1 MVREIV
7 VYPDKR
13 LKLIS
18 KEVTSFDGALHD
30 LLDDMY
36 DTMIAR
42 NGVGLAAIQIG
53 IDSRVLIINI
63 PLEDTGG
70 DSYDEE
76 HNPNDQPK
84 ENTLEMINP
93 VIIEADGTER
103 FQEGCL
109 SVPGYYE
116 DVERAK
122 HVKVTYFD
130 RDGTKHTLED
140 DDFLAVAIQHEI
152 DHLDGKVFIEKL
164 SYMKRKKFEKE
175 WKRKQKEGIV

>member
-18 KEVTSFDGALHD
+18 KEVKSFDAALHD

-36 DTMIAR
+36 DTMR
-42 NGVGLAAIQIG
+42 VSNGVGLAAIQLG
-53 IDSRVLIINI
+53 IDFRALIINV
-63 PLEDTGG
+63 PLEAEDG
-70 DSYDEE
+70 E
-76 HNPNDQPK
+76 HDQPK
-84 ENTLEMINP
+84 ENTLEMVNP
-93 VIIEADGTER
+93 VIIEKDGSEK

-109 SVPGYYE
+109 SIPGVYE

-122 HVKVTYFD
+122 YVKVEYFD
-130 RDGTKHTLED
+130 RDGNKQVIED
-140 DDFLAVAIQHEI
+140 DDFLAVAMQHEI

-164 SYMKRKKFEKE
+164 SYIKRKKFEKE
-175 WKRKQKEGIV
+175 WKRKQKEGLV

>member
-36 DTMIAR
+36 ETMRAR
-42 NGVGLAAIQIG
+42 NGVGLAAIQVG
-53 IDSRVLIINI
+53 VDTRALIINI
-63 PLEDTGG
+63 PLEDEDG
-70 DSYDEE
+70 E
-76 HNPNDQPK
+76 HDQPK

-93 VIIEADGTER
+93 VIIEQDGTEK

-109 SVPGYYE
+109 SIPGVYE

-122 HVKVTYFD
+122 HVKVEYFD
-130 RDGTKHTLED
+130 RHGEKKTIED
-140 DDFLAVAIQHEI
+140 DDFLAVAMQHEM

-164 SYMKRKKFEKE
+164 SYIKRKKFEKE
-175 WKRKQKEGIV
+175 WKRKIKEGLV

>member
-18 KEVTSFDGALHD
+18 KEVIAFDGALHD

-36 DTMIAR
+36 DTMRAR
-42 NGVGLAAIQIG
+42 NGVGLAAIQVG
-53 IDSRVLIINI
+53 ADTRALIINI
-63 PLEDTGG
+63 PLEDA
-70 DSYDEE
+70 EVE
-76 HNPNDQPK
+76 HDQPK

-93 VIIEADGTER
+93 VIVEQDGSEK

-109 SVPGYYE
+109 SIPGVYE
-116 DVERAK
+116 DIERAK
-122 HVKVTYFD
+122 HVKVEYLD
-130 RDGTKHTLED
+130 RDGNKQSIED
-140 DDFLAVAIQHEI
+140 DGFLAVAMQHEM

-164 SYMKRKKFEKE
+164 SYIKRKKFEKE
-175 WKRKQKEGIV
+175 WKRKQKEGLI

>member
-18 KEVTSFDGALHD
+18 KEVVSFDGVLHE

-36 DTMIAR
+36 DTMCSK
-42 NGVGLAAIQIG
+42 NGVGLAAIQVG
-53 IDSRVLIINI
+53 VDTRALIINI
-63 PLEDTGG
+63 PLEDKEG
-70 DSYDEE
+70 DSYRDE
-76 HNPNDQPK
+76 HSNNDQPK

-93 VIIEADGTER
+93 VILEKDGTEK

-109 SVPGYYE
+109 SIPGVYE

-122 HVKVTYFD
+122 HVKVEYYD
-130 RDGTKHTLED
+130 RHGEKQVIED
-140 DDFLAVAIQHEI
+140 DGFLAIAIQHEM

-164 SYMKRKKFEKE
+164 SFLKRKKFEKE
-175 WKRKQKEGIV
+175 WAKRQK